1 MQIIS
6 ETTEFHIAERTVV
19 AIGKFDGVHLGH
31 QKLLKRMRDWQRQGL
46 TAVVFTFDR
55 SPASIFAPGT
65 QVGELT
71 TCAEKRK
78 LMEGLGADV
87 LLEFPMTLQTA
98 ATPAEDFVRDVLVRQ
113 LNAAVIVAGED
124 LSFGHKGLGNRQLL
138 EKMAKTLG
146 YQVEIVDKLSA
157 AEILPGYEFNTAVSS
172 TLVRELL
179 EEGKMEEVSALCGRP
194 YSVEGFVI
202 HGKHLGGPVLHMPTI
217 NLAWPQGKLTPPYG
231 VYYSQ
236 TLLGGK
242 RYASI
247 TNVGCK
253 PTVAKDET
261 VLAETYLY
269 GFDGDAYGEE
279 AEVFFYGYKRPEQK
293 FESLERLKEQ
303 MGRDIAQGREYWA
316 ANSQ

>member
-1 MQIIS
+1 MRIIS

-31 QKLLKRMRDWQRQGL
+31 QKLLNRMREWQRQGL

-65 QVGELT
+65 QAGELT
-71 TCAEKRK
+71 TCAEKRV
-78 LMEGLGADV
+78 LMEALGADI

-98 ATPAEDFVRDVLVRQ
+98 ATPADDFVREVLVRQ

-138 EKMAKTLG
+138 EKMAKPFG

-157 AEILPGYEFNTAVSS
+157 TEILPGYDLNTAVSS

-179 EEGKMEEVSALCGRP
+179 EEGKMKEVSALCGRP
-194 YSVEGFVI
+194 YSVEEFVI

-217 NLAWPQGKLTPPYG
+217 NIDWPEGKLTPPYG

-253 PTVAKDET
+253 PTVAKEQK

-269 GFDGDAYGEE
+269 GFDGDAYGEK
-279 AEVFFYGYKRPEQK
+279 AEVIFYGYKRPEQK
-293 FESLERLKEQ
+293 FENLDLLREHMR
-303 MGRDIAQGREYWA
+303 RDIEQGRAYWA